1 MKPLSTD
8 NCSQVIVN
16 NPMVRAAAAAA
27 AATETITSLYRRR
40 SFNRRR
46 CFQSRKGGD
55 LH

>member
-27 AATETITSLYRRR
+27 ATETITSLYRRR
-40 SFNRRR
+40 SFSRRR